1 MNITLFQIADVP
13 LYLKMPMP
21 SNFVVTGVLDDMTS
35 AVTVSEKPLLFG
47 NRVVYG
53 ERQFQQRPQ
62 SYTLEGDLYHT
73 EAMDAAQF
81 VGKLAEYEGLE
92 VHLIGYLHHRGEAF
106 EHPQRVK
113 RLADAPS
120 YGNAFVWGQ
129 SQWGVGQ
136 WASLPLTQCQLAGE
150 GDLCAVQ
157 WVETTGVIK
166 SVQVKPQRMGTP
178 RVKIEL
184 SMQPK
189 WQGLNPVF
197 WEYKGGV
204 IHHDV
209 MADLICECGEPSYL
223 VKPFPSC
230 ETLFNGV
237 ACGMGLF
244 HRRVFDDSVLACLM
258 QPDYWQVM
266 VDGCPSPYPIG
277 RALSNQTGT
286 RQYDVYSY
294 PDGFYNAPPSSM
306 YQISNVQNEGVFR
319 MEIRRKEGVW
329 RVRTDVVE
337 ISIAEVNDA
346 LDLNGLAPIGSSD
359 RLIWGDVLYRAG
371 FVIRNGAVLYA
382 GELPFRLPVHGD
394 GGRGYVGA
402 YAGEL
407 GVGNNHV
414 TVKPP
419 HHEVLYSALHMFGRI
434 A

>member
-1 MNITLFQIADVP
+1 MNITLYQIADVP
-13 LYLKMPMP
+13 LYLRMPMP
-21 SNFVVTGVLDDMTS
+21 SNFVITGALDDMTS
-35 AVTVSEKPLLFG
+35 AVAVSEKPLLFG
-47 NRVVYG
+47 QRVVYG

-73 EAMDAAQF
+73 ESMDASQF

-106 EHPQRVK
+106 EHPQQIK
-113 RLADAPS
+113 RLADTS
-120 YGNAFVWGQ
+120 C
-129 SQWGVGQ
+129 
-136 WASLPLTQCQLAGE
+136 LPLTQCGVAGE
-150 GDLCAVQ
+150 GRLCAIQ

-184 SMQPK
+184 SMQPR
-189 WQGLNPVF
+189 WAGLNPIF

-209 MADLICECGEPSYL
+209 MDDLICQCDEPSL
-223 VKPFPSC
+223 MVKPFPSC
-230 ETLFNGV
+230 EMLFNGV
-237 ACGMGLF
+237 TCGVGLF

-277 RALSNQTGT
+277 RALSQQAGA

-306 YQISNVQNEGVFR
+306 YQISNIQNEGVFR
-319 MEIRRKEGVW
+319 MEIRRKVGVW
-329 RVRTDVVE
+329 RVRTDVIE

-371 FVIRNGAVLYA
+371 FIIRSDAVLYA
-382 GELPFRLPVHGD
+382 GNLPFRLPVHGD
-394 GGRGYVGA
+394 SGRAYVGA

-407 GVGNNHV
+407 SVGHNHI